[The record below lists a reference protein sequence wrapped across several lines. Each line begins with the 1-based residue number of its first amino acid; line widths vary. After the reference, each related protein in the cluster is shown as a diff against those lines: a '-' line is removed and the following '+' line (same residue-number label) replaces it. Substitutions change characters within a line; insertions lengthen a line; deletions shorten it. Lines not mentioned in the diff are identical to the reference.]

1 MEWAV
6 FEAKVG
12 RPAKARQLFEEGS
25 KLDPAHPPLLAAW
38 AAFEA
43 SQKDFEEASRIQV
56 LADADSIKG
65 DVCFLGHVMYL
76 LGMPALCTFPVLKI
90 LCCSIRL

>member
-12 RPAKARQLFEEGS
+12 RPAMARQLFEEGS
-25 KLDPAHPPLLAAW
+25 KLEPLHPPLLAAW

-43 SQKDFEEASRIQV
+43 SQQQWDEASRIQE
-56 LADADSIKG
+56 LADDGSLQGDHTSARGSILVTCILSPMV
-65 DVCFLGHVMYL
+65 DICTLAL
-76 LGMPALCTFPVLKI
+76 L
-90 LCCSIRL
+90 